1 MQVYEFDYIQE
12 LIKKK
17 NAKVLLLAIPSLNV
31 QKRKKLLT
39 KLASLPIEVS
49 VLPSLEN
56 IIDGKVSIDNIKN
69 VDVVDILGRSS
80 VLPKKE
86 LLRQN
91 IQSKN
96 ILITGAGG
104 SIGSEL
110 SRQIINLEPNKVVY
124 LIIQN
129 IIYIQLS

>member
-1 MQVYEFDYIQE
+1 MNLNILQE

-39 KLASLPIEVS
+39 KLASFPIEVS

-80 VLPKKE
+80 VLPKKR
-86 LLRQN
+86 L
-91 IQSKN
+91 
-96 ILITGAGG
+96 A
-104 SIGSEL
+104 
-110 SRQIINLEPNKVVY
+110 
-124 LIIQN
+124 
-129 IIYIQLS
+129 

>member
-1 MQVYEFDYIQE
+1 M
-12 LIKKK
+12 
-17 NAKVLLLAIPSLNV
+17 
-31 QKRKKLLT
+31 
-39 KLASLPIEVS
+39 
-49 VLPSLEN
+49 
-56 IIDGKVSIDNIKN
+56 SIDNIKN

-110 SRQIINLEPNKVVY
+110 SRQIINLEPNKVVLLDNSEY
-124 LIIQN
+124 NLYTIKLELEAISQKIDVIPALCTVTNFNQLKN
-129 IIYIQLS
+129 IIINNEVDTIFHAAAYKHVPLVELNQ